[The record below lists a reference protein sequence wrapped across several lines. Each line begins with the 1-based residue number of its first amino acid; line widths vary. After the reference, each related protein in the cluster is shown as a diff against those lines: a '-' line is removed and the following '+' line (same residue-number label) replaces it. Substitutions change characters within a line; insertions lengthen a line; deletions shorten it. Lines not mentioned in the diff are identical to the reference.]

1 MPRVRSGLFV
11 YNGLMKIEE
20 AFSGVSWNKEK
31 LLAYGF
37 REIEGALCY
46 QTPIKE
52 GMFLLTIVLG
62 KTPTSSLIDQ
72 ETGDPY
78 VLHLL
83 PHTTSG
89 FAAEVRKE
97 LDDLY
102 LDIVSNCGTK
112 ARYSSPQ
119 LERVFAYVKKE
130 FDEVPDHPFSN
141 DEGIVLRRA
150 DNKKWYFIYMRPK
163 GSVIGLDRE
172 RVDIIDIRIEK
183 YSPEIGDGRIHPAYH
198 MNKHSWCTIVL
209 DDQMGDEELFARIA
223 KSRELALK
231 K

>member
-1 MPRVRSGLFV
+1 
-11 YNGLMKIEE
+11 MKIEE

-37 REIEGALCY
+37 QEIEGALRY

-62 KTPTSSLIDQ
+62 KTPTSTLIDQ

-102 LDIVSNCGTK
+102 LDIVSKCGTK
-112 ARYSSPQ
+112 ARYSSAQ
-119 LERVFAYVKKE
+119 LERVFSYVKKE
-130 FDEVPDHPFSN
+130 FDEVP
-141 DEGIVLRRA
+141 
-150 DNKKWYFIYMRPK
+150 
-163 GSVIGLDRE
+163 
-172 RVDIIDIRIEK
+172 
-183 YSPEIGDGRIHPAYH
+183 
-198 MNKHSWCTIVL
+198 TI
-209 DDQMGDEELFARIA
+209 LFPTT
-223 KSRELALK
+223 KALS
-231 K
+231 